1 LINLKSEYFCYS
13 NLIEMLDTLITN
25 KTRIKLLI
33 KFFLNSNSK
42 SYLRNLEHEFNE
54 SSNAIRIELNK
65 FEKSGLL
72 NSEVEGNKK
81 VFTANTNH
89 PLFKDIHNILLKHLG
104 IDTVID
110 EMISN
115 LGMLKKVYLVGDI
128 AKGKDSD
135 IIDLLLVGAEI
146 NKDYLTRLIEKAER
160 LIQRK
165 VRYLIFGEDEIENF
179 LKSKGISEYLLLWK
193 E

>member
-1 LINLKSEYFCYS
+1 MINLKSEYFCYS

-25 KTRIKLLI
+25 KTRIKLLL

>member
-1 LINLKSEYFCYS
+1 MINLKSEYFCYS